1 MVFLRNISDNI
12 RLRLLCLLC
21 LTFLLI
27 PVSTVSAQNKPSQN
41 NLLDE
46 IIIIFKSDMSLTEQ
60 NQILDIYQ
68 NDVTVLEQ
76 IEDYALCK
84 LNNTKDTSNILK
96 SLNENPYIL
105 VAESNSEIELQGITN
120 DSYSDSQWPLKNN
133 GYYYHVNNSNTSIIS
148 STQDI
153 DLNIPKAWSIYS
165 SKNMK
170 EKEVVI
176 AILDT
181 GVDINHPDLVGRIW
195 INQGEIPGDGID
207 NDNNGYIDDMVGWDF
222 YNNDDTVCHYQYN
235 SSKNMDLASPKDNDD
250 HGTHIAGIIAAN
262 ANNKIGIAGVA
273 SNINVKIMSLKI
285 HGGANGKG
293 TVANAIKAIKYATMM
308 GADICNMSWGSTSY
322 SAALETAMQEST
334 MLFVTAAGN
343 SGTNNDTTP
352 LYPASYNLDNQI
364 SVSFID
370 ADGALSKD
378 SNYGKQTVDIA
389 APGTNIISTTVG
401 SYGTMSGS
409 SMAAPHV
416 SAIAAML
423 YTYSD
428 NLYASDVKNII
439 VNNIKYMEGLENFTK
454 NPGIP
459 NAAAIVASMEE
470 LQPDN
475 TLPDLQLSTR
485 YEKDRILIDINADGF
500 DGSGIRTIRYI
511 IGERSTDYF
520 KRGTIGLG
528 ISDNILSLAK
538 AGTYTFYISDYAG
551 NETSQIYEVLDDTEA
566 PTINSSYKVSGDYSS
581 ITITASITDLGS
593 GVKTAKY
600 LTGVKTIDDFRSINS
615 GTAIKLENDTG
626 VFEVTTPGRYTI
638 YAQDYRGNK
647 VISYVNA
654 KIIKS
659 TALSLNRLNKTL
671 GVGKFFRLWPSLGPD
686 NSTDQV
692 TYVSSNPSVVTVS
705 KWGLLKG
712 ISPGKATIT
721 ATTSSGIKR
730 TCVVTVKYPK
740 E

>member
-96 SLNENPYIL
+96 SLNENPCIL

-439 VNNIKYMEGLENFTK
+439 VNNIKYMESLEIFIK

-485 YEKDRILIDINADGF
+485 YEKDRILIDINADDF

>member
-222 YNNDDTVCHYQYN
+222 YNNDETVCHYQYN

-439 VNNIKYMEGLENFTK
+439 VNNIKYMESLENFIK

-485 YEKDRILIDINADGF
+485 YEKDRILIDINADDF

-551 NETSQIYEVLDDTEA
+551 NETSQIYEVLDDMEA

>member
-439 VNNIKYMEGLENFTK
+439 VNNIKYMEGLENFIK

-485 YEKDRILIDINADGF
+485 YEKDRILIDINADDF

-551 NETSQIYEVLDDTEA
+551 NETSQIYEVLDDMEA

-581 ITITASITDLGS
+581 ITITASISDLGS

-654 KIIKS
+654 KIVKS